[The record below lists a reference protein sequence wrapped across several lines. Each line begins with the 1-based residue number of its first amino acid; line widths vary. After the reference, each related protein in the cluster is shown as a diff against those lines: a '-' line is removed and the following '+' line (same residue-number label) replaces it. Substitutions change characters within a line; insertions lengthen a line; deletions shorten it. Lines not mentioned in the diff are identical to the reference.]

1 MKTSRTV
8 ILHPTLNFLWPVY
21 KEIICLC
28 VCHGERERERER
40 ETVGSEKRVV
50 LNKKKKEEE
59 VSAYF

>member
-1 MKTSRTV
+1 M
-8 ILHPTLNFLWPVY
+8 
-21 KEIICLC
+21 C
-28 VCHGERERERER
+28 VMERERER